1 MRPMER
7 AYHSKQNKGGINH
20 EKNCIEH
27 AGCNIYGHRHCM
39 GRGCG
44 EHHTATAKELQ
55 KVHGIG
61 AKIADMIVTYRDE
74 HGAFK
79 SVEELKHVKG
89 IGKKTLEKI
98 KDDLTTGEA
107 KE

>member
-1 MRPMER
+1 MKKIVLSMLV
-7 AYHSKQNKGGINH
+7 AIFMAIGTAWAGDAVNIN
-20 EKNCIEH
+20 
-27 AGCNIYGHRHCM
+27 
-39 GRGCG
+39 
-44 EHHTATAKELQ
+44 TATAKELQ